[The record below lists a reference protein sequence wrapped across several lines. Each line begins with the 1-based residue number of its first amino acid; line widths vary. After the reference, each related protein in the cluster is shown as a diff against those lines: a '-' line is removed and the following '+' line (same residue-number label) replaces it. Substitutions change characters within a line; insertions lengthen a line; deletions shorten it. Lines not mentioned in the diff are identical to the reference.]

1 MTAMAMS
8 KRADFGKPVDGFIKK
23 RPPEQQKLLTELK
36 KLIEAAAP
44 DCEAQLK
51 WGMPHYTIG
60 GKYYAATSAHKAHVN
75 LIMFGDPK
83 AFDDPDGRLEGDGKA
98 GRHLK
103 LTSTKDLPKAQAKKW
118 LAAAAKA
125 SRAS

>member
-1 MTAMAMS
+1 MAMS

-23 RPPEQQKLLTELK
+23 RPPEQQKILTELK
-36 KLIEAAAP
+36 KLIMSAAP
-44 DCEAQLK
+44 DCDAQLK
-51 WGMPHYTIG
+51 WGMPHYTIA

-75 LIMFGDPK
+75 LIMFGSPK
-83 AFDDPDGRLEGDGKA
+83 SFDDPDGLLEGDGKM

-103 LTSTKDLPKAQAKKW
+103 IETAKDLPKAKIKKW

-125 SRAS
+125 SRSA

>member
-1 MTAMAMS
+1 MAMS

-23 RPPEQQKLLTELK
+23 RPAEQQKILGELK
-36 KLIEAAAP
+36 KMILAAAP
-44 DCEAQLK
+44 DAEAQLK

-75 LIMFGDPK
+75 LILFGAAKD
-83 AFDDPDGRLEGDGKA
+83 FDDPDGRLEGEGKT

-103 LTSTKDLPKAQAKKW
+103 LTTIKDLPKAQVKKW
-118 LAAAAKA
+118 LATAAKA
-125 SRAS
+125 SRAA

>member
-1 MTAMAMS
+1 MAMS
-8 KRADFGKPVDGFIKK
+8 KRADFGKPVEGFVKK
-23 RPPEQQKLLTELK
+23 RPAEQQKILVELR

-44 DCEAQLK
+44 DAEAQLK

-75 LIMFGDPK
+75 LILFGAAKD
-83 AFDDPDGRLEGDGKA
+83 FDDPDGRLEGAGKM

-103 LTSTKDLPKAQAKKW
+103 MMSIKDLPKAQVKKW
-118 LAAAAKA
+118 LAIAAKA
-125 SRAS
+125 SRAA

>member
-1 MTAMAMS
+1 MAMS
-8 KRADFGKPVDGFIKK
+8 KRADFGKPVDGFIEK
-23 RPPEQQKLLTELK
+23 RPPEQQKILRELK
-36 KLIEAAAP
+36 KLIMATAP

-75 LIMFGDPK
+75 LILFGAAK
-83 AFDDPDGRLEGDGKA
+83 GFADPDSRLEGEGKM

-103 LTSTKDLPKAQAKKW
+103 LTSMKDLPKTQVKKW
-118 LAAAAKA
+118 LVTAANA
-125 SRAS
+125 SRAK

>member
-1 MTAMAMS
+1 MAMS

-23 RPPEQQKLLTELK
+23 RPPEQQKILTELK
-36 KLIEAAAP
+36 KLITSAAP

-75 LIMFGDPK
+75 LIMFGSPK
-83 AFDDPDGRLEGDGKA
+83 SFDDPDGLLEGDGKM

-103 LTSTKDLPKAQAKKW
+103 IETAKDLPTAKVKKW

-125 SRAS
+125 SRSA

>member
-1 MTAMAMS
+1 MAI
-8 KRADFGKPVDGFIKK
+8 RCDVIVFVADLNWKK
-23 RPPEQQKLLTELK
+23 ES
-36 KLIEAAAP
+36 AAP
-44 DCEAQLK
+44 DCDAQLK

-75 LIMFGDPK
+75 LIMFGSPTS
-83 AFDDPDGRLEGDGKA
+83 FDDPDGLLEGGGKT

-103 LTSTKDLPKAQAKKW
+103 IETAKDLPKAKVKKW

-125 SRAS
+125 SRSA

>member
-1 MTAMAMS
+1 MATS
-8 KRADFGKPVDGFIKK
+8 KRADFGKPVEGFIKK
-23 RPPEQQKLLTELK
+23 RPPEQQKILSELRT
-36 KLIEAAAP
+36 LILAAAP

-75 LIMFGDPK
+75 LIMFGSPK
-83 AFDDPDGRLEGDGKA
+83 AFDDPKGLLEGDGKM

-103 LTSTKDLPKAQAKKW
+103 IETAKDLPKAQVKKW

-125 SRAS
+125 SRSA

>member
-1 MTAMAMS
+1 MAMS

-23 RPPEQQKLLTELK
+23 RPPEQQKILTELK
-36 KLIEAAAP
+36 KLIMAAAP

-60 GKYYAATSAHKAHVN
+60 GKYYAATSAHKAHIN
-75 LIMFGDPK
+75 LILFGTG
-83 AFDDPDGRLEGDGKA
+83 FDDPDDLLEGSGKT

-103 LTSTKDLPKAQAKKW
+103 IGT
-118 LAAAAKA
+118 
-125 SRAS
+125 